1 MKPLVRL
8 LGLLTAACLLV
19 TGLAVAAA
27 PAGAASGDAFDAL
40 RTKWIDNLVGNG
52 DYDVADPDIAD
63 RIRIITE
70 TAQADWDTMDR
81 SAERNFVFSPY
92 PGSTHNQ
99 NITETYGYLR
109 SMAIAYRTEGSA
121 LYGDTRLRYDVV
133 AALDWLHAHWYN
145 ASIPFAGQTP
155 DNNWFAWELGVPLN
169 LTDVLGLMYGDLTT
183 DQVAENLAAIDHF
196 LPDPTQLGLS
206 VGWHLKSEGAN
217 RAWAAT
223 SIGRRGILG
232 KDAGKVQ
239 LATSSLSP
247 LFQYA
252 APGGN
257 GFYRDGSFV
266 FHDGL
271 PYTAGYGWSTIG
283 DPTAA
288 VVLYEGSPWA
298 ISDPNKYNLIT
309 WLKESYE
316 PFVFRDRIPDSLAG
330 REISRPGPQDRA
342 DGLISYA
349 LDMRQFATAEDKVH
363 LERLVK
369 YLVQTDP
376 SLTYFS
382 TASLPH
388 IAQAKA
394 IVADPDIAPLDPP
407 TLYQQFPGMDRNIQ
421 KRPDYAFGVS
431 MFSSRTQNYE
441 SINNEN
447 VNGWHT
453 ADGRTTL
460 YTSDVDQ
467 YGGGYWA
474 IVDYNR
480 IPGTTVLAEK
490 PDDALAPSIGRVHLA
505 GPTPLTDELDDFSKV
520 FYRTTRWTTDT
531 STPATF
537 GGDASR
543 VHRTADSH
551 EQLIYRLDGGITSFD
566 VDADVTGLSGL
577 DRLQIWSSRDNVSY
591 YPVKY
596 AASSQP
602 LHDGWTVETIT
613 PQSAL
618 PSGTKYLRIDL
629 MPGIP
634 QSRGDR
640 DWVGGAALDGTYG
653 AAGMQ
658 LHTPGQSLTAN
669 KSWFMFDNQI
679 VALGSDITAKDGR
692 EAHTTVENRRLSDGF
707 PGELTVD
714 GTTVLPGDGTAELTG
729 VRWAALSG
737 GQAGSDI
744 GYYFPDGSD
753 LTATRETR
761 SGDWA
766 DVGNGP
772 AGQETDSFVGLDVD
786 HGVDPTGG
794 RYAYVLLPDRNPG
807 QTRAYAEHPAVQV
820 LAQDSA
826 VHAVKETSKD
836 IVAANF
842 WTDAPTSVQVDGK
855 DYLTS
860 DRKSSVMTR
869 EDAQG
874 VTVSVSDPTQVN
886 SRTVVDHASDFSHL
900 YDRSAG
906 WVIESG
912 GGFKRTTLDQQY
924 VTYKLDKGV
933 ARFETTVAYNWNTG
947 LKNTVPIQDRV
958 TFHASSD
965 GSTWTTVPASVKD
978 PVTPVYGWSL
988 DNTATLVPAVP
999 LPAGTRFLKVQV
1011 ENNDTRAS
1019 WSPEV
1024 KKVVLT
1030 SADST
1035 DGFVDVTLAR
1045 SAGGVVSADPRVQ
1058 VVSLSPVTL
1067 RVDVE
1072 GLQGR
1077 SVQARLSYHRPP
1089 VASVSLTTDQGRTS
1103 ISEPGGTLQLSA
1115 KVGPADAYQ
1124 GVTWSV
1130 SDAHGAPTD
1139 CAWVTGTGV
1148 LVGLRDCHVVVTATA
1163 QDGSGVAGSVP
1174 VVVDVTAPEITL
1186 TRTPAELSWNDE
1198 DLSLTASVD
1207 DGDGSGVASTS
1218 VVEEGSP
1225 RPPADLPEDGLP
1237 LDRSLGAHTYVVTA
1251 TDQVG
1256 HQTTAS
1262 FSYTVYEYQ
1271 DTSAGQVGDQ
1281 PLEAGR
1287 TVPLKF
1293 DLQGAGGAVS
1303 TASAALSVDGRPVP
1317 EGSFR
1322 RTGNHYQLNWRTA
1335 GLAAGTHRLEVSV
1348 AVGGTALPPRT
1359 FTVTLR

>member
-8 LGLLTAACLLV
+8 LRLLTAACLV
-19 TGLAVAAA
+19 VAGLAVMTA
-27 PAGAASGDAFDAL
+27 PARAAGGDAFDAL

-52 DYDVADPDIAD
+52 DYDAADADIAN

-81 SAERNFVFSPY
+81 SADRTYVFSTY
-92 PGSTHNQ
+92 PDATHNQ

-109 SMAIAYRTEGSA
+109 SMAIAYRTQGSP
-121 LYGDTRLRYDVV
+121 LQGNSQLRADIV
-133 AALDWLHAHWYN
+133 AALDWLNTHWYN
-145 ASIPFAGQTP
+145 AKVAFHGQSP

-169 LTDVLGLMYGDLTT
+169 LTDVLGLMYDDLTA

-252 APGGN
+252 TPGGN

-382 TASLPH
+382 SASLPH

-394 IVADPDIAPLDPP
+394 IVADAAIAPLEPP
-407 TLYQQFPGMDRNIQ
+407 TLYQPFPAMDRSIE

-460 YTSDVDQ
+460 YTSDLDQ

-474 IVDYNR
+474 TVDYNR

-490 PDDALAPSIGRVHLA
+490 PDDVLAPSIGRVQLA
-505 GPTPLTDELDDFSKV
+505 GPTPLTDEMADFSKV

-531 STPATF
+531 SSPATF

-543 VHRTADSH
+543 IHRTADSH
-551 EQLIYRLDGGITSFD
+551 EQLTYRLDGGITSFAL
-566 VDADVTGLSGL
+566 DADVTALSGL
-577 DRLQIWSSRDNVSY
+577 ARLQVWSSRDNVSY
-591 YPVKY
+591 YPVPY
-596 AASSQP
+596 AAAAKP
-602 LHDGWTVETIT
+602 LQDGWTAQTLT
-613 PQSAL
+613 PRSAL
-618 PSGTKYLRIDL
+618 PAGTKYLRIDL
-629 MPGIP
+629 LPGIP
-634 QSRGDR
+634 QSRGDQ
-640 DWVGGAALDGTYG
+640 DWVGGVALDGTYG

-658 LHTPGQSLTAN
+658 LHTPGQSLTAD

-679 VALGSDITAKDGR
+679 VALGSDIAAHDGR
-692 EAHTTVENRRLSDGF
+692 DAHTTVENRRVSSGA

-714 GTTVLPGDGTAELTG
+714 GRPVLPGDGTADLKD
-729 VRWAALSG
+729 VRWAALTG
-737 GQAGSDI
+737 GQDGSSV
-744 GYYFPDGSD
+744 GYYFPGGTD

-772 AGQETDSFVGLDVD
+772 AGVETNSFVGLDVD
-786 HGVDPTGG
+786 HGVDPTGA
-794 RYAYVLLPDRNPG
+794 RYAYVLLPNRNAG
-807 QTRAYAEHPAVQV
+807 QTRAYALHPSVQV

-826 VHAVKETSKD
+826 VHAVKETRKNV
-836 IVAANF
+836 VAANF
-842 WTDAPTSVQVDGK
+842 WRDQPTTVQVDGK
-855 DYLTS
+855 DYLTA
-860 DRKSSVMTR
+860 DRKSSILTH
-869 EDAQG
+869 EDAKG
-874 VTVSVSDPTQVN
+874 VTVSVSDPTQQN
-886 SRTVVDHASDFSHL
+886 SRTVVDGATDFSHL

-912 GGFKRTTLDQQY
+912 GGFKRTNTNVQY
-924 VTYKLDKGV
+924 VTYKLDKGISG
-933 ARFETTVAYNWNTG
+933 FQTTVVYNWNTG
-947 LKNTVPIQDRV
+947 LKNTVPIQQRV
-958 TFHASSD
+958 TFQASAD
-965 GSTWTTVPASVKD
+965 GTTWTAVPASVKD
-978 PVTPVYGWSL
+978 PVTPTYGWAL
-988 DNTATLVPAVP
+988 DNTATLVPAGA
-999 LPAGTRFLKVQV
+999 LPAGTRFLKVEVQD
-1011 ENNDTRAS
+1011 NDTRAS
-1019 WSPEV
+1019 WSPEIRQ
-1024 KKVVLT
+1024 VVLS
-1030 SADST
+1030 SADPT
-1035 DGFVDVTLAR
+1035 DGYIDVTLNR
-1045 SAGGVVSADPRVQ
+1045 SVSAVVSADPRVQ
-1058 VVSLSPVTL
+1058 VVATSPVRL
-1067 RVDVE
+1067 RVDVA
-1072 GLQGR
+1072 GLHGQ
-1077 SVQARLSYHRPP
+1077 SVQARLSYDLPP
-1089 VASVSLTTDQGRTS
+1089 VTAIRVTGEGGRASIT
-1103 ISEPGGTLQLSA
+1103 EPEGTLQLSA
-1115 KVGPADAYQ
+1115 GVSPGGAYQ

-1130 SDAHGAPTD
+1130 TGREGGSTD
-1139 CAWVTGTGV
+1139 VAWITDTGL
-1148 LVGLRDCHVVVTATA
+1148 LVGAEDGHVLVTATA
-1163 QDGSGVAGSVP
+1163 EDGSGVSGSLP
-1174 VVVDVTAPEITL
+1174 VVVDTTAPVIH
-1186 TRTPAELSWNDE
+1186 LSTGAGPLRWDDE
-1198 DLSLTASVD
+1198 DLTLTATAD
-1207 DGDGSGVASTS
+1207 DGDGSGVVSLTAAET
-1218 VVEEGSP
+1218 GSGETP
-1225 RPPADLPEDGLP
+1225 VDVGSAGVP
-1237 LDRSLGAHTYVVTA
+1237 LDRSLGSHSYLVTA
-1251 TDQVG
+1251 TDRVG
-1256 HQTTAS
+1256 HQATETV
-1262 FSYTVYEYQ
+1262 SYTVYRYL
-1271 DTSAGQVGDQ
+1271 DRSAEQLSGQA
-1281 PLEAGR
+1281 LRAGR

-1293 DLQGAGGAVS
+1293 EVTGVDGSVS
-1303 TASAALSVDGRPVP
+1303 TAGARLVADGEPVP
-1317 EGSFR
+1317 GGSFR
-1322 RTGNHYQLNWRTA
+1322 WAGNHYQLDWRTTGLDA
-1335 GLAAGTHRLEVSV
+1335 GPHQLQVLVSI
-1348 AVGGTALPPRT
+1348 GGQALPQRT
-1359 FTVTLR
+1359 TTVVMR